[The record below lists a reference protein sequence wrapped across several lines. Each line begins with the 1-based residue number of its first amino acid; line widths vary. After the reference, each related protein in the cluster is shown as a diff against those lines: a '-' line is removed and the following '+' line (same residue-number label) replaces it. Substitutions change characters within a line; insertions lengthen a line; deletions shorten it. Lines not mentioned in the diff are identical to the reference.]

1 MGVARGRARGV
12 SRREFLQRG
21 LIGIGVL
28 SLGAACAPT
37 PPAAP
42 AAPATSAPAA
52 AQPTSA
58 PAAAQPTTA
67 AKPAA
72 DAKPAAP
79 AAQPTS
85 APAAAQAAP
94 AAAKPKGSITIVLE
108 SEPDTILPKD
118 GTTDN
123 AMFVMANVYSALT
136 YRQFDQLGQPPKIV
150 PHLAESFEQNQSDL
164 FLFIYWLSYVLL
176 PMRM

>member
-37 PPAAP
+37 PRRLQLRRRRAHRLPP
-42 AAPATSAPAA
+42 SQPCGLRHTRSRRRPQSPRLMPS
-52 AQPTSA
+52 QPT
-58 PAAAQPTTA
+58 
-67 AKPAA
+67 
-72 DAKPAAP
+72 P

-94 AAAKPKGSITIVLE
+94 AAAKPKGSVTIVLE
-108 SEPDTILPKD
+108 SETDTILPKD

-123 AMFVMANVYSALT
+123 AIS
-136 YRQFDQLGQPPKIV
+136 
-150 PHLAESFEQNQSDL
+150 
-164 FLFIYWLSYVLL
+164 
-176 PMRM
+176 

>member
-1 MGVARGRARGV
+1 MVRGRWARRPVRRGRGGIGWRLRGGAMGVARGRARGV

-21 LIGIGVL
+21 LIGIGII
-28 SLGAACAPT
+28 SLGAACAPA

-42 AAPATSAPAA
+42 A

-58 PAAAQPTTA
+58 PAVAPPTSAPPAAQPTTA

-72 DAKPAAP
+72 DAKPAAL

-85 APAAAQAAP
+85 ASAAQPTTAAAV
-94 AAAKPKGSITIVLE
+94 AKPKGSITIVIE

-123 AMFVMANVYSALT
+123 ARFMMANVYSALT
-136 YRQFDQLGQPPKIV
+136 YWQFDQLGQ
-150 PHLAESFEQNQSDL
+150 
-164 FLFIYWLSYVLL
+164 
-176 PMRM
+176 